1 MPSVYRAP
9 SELTARVPGGSLDE
23 DQDEQDGRQ
32 NETQAHGDSL
42 GDLVRL
48 EFRILCR
55 GCHIA
60 GVHPSRWRREHL

>member
-1 MPSVYRAP
+1 VPSVYRAP

-32 NETQAHGDSL
+32 NETQAHGDGL

-48 EFRILCR
+48 EFRPLGR
-55 GCHIA
+55 GRHVA
-60 GVHPSRWRREHL
+60 DVHPSRWRGEHL